1 MAKIADRWP
10 CAIESSSALKFVDS
24 NLRGAAQVMLQNN
37 PLTGLLFLA
46 GIAWGAVSTG
56 MPQVAVGALTGLV
69 GATGTATCIGVDD
82 LSLRDG
88 LYGYNG
94 MLVGVALTTFLK
106 ANPLLW
112 AYLVF
117 GTMVS
122 VVVMLAIAN
131 LVKTWG
137 LSALTAPFVLTT
149 WLLLIAAHAFTSLRI
164 SSLPEPGLPQVPVAA
179 SALAPHGE
187 WAIGAVLLGVS
198 QVFLIGNVVA
208 GVIFLGALAVSSIWA
223 AAFALASS
231 MLAVT
236 VALSVGADS
245 KMVAAGLFG
254 FNPVLTAIAIGTVFY
269 KPQPRVTIYAIIG
282 TIFTVIVQAALSI
295 AVMPFG
301 IPTLT
306 APFVVATW
314 LFLLPRRNFAPVPHV
329 IGSGGA
335 LHAN

>member
-1 MAKIADRWP
+1 MAKMADGWA
-10 CAIESSSALKFVDS
+10 CSIESSSALKFVDA

-46 GIAWGAVSTG
+46 GIAWGAVSAG
-56 MPQVAVGALTGLV
+56 MPQVAVGALAGLV
-69 GATGTATCIGVDD
+69 AATGTATYIGVDD
-82 LSLRDG
+82 LSLRGG

-94 MLVGVALTTFLK
+94 MLVGVALPTFLK

-117 GTMVS
+117 GAAVS

-131 LVKTWG
+131 LVKTWSI
-137 LSALTAPFVLTT
+137 SALTSPFVLTT
-149 WLLLIAAHAFTSLRI
+149 WLLLIATHAFTGLRI
-164 SSLPEPGLPQVPVAA
+164 SSLPEPGFPPIPVA
-179 SALAPHGE
+179 SALVLDGK
-187 WAIGAVLLGVS
+187 WAISAVLLGVS
-198 QVFLIGNVVA
+198 QVFLISNVVT

-223 AAFALASS
+223 AAFALAGS
-231 MLAVT
+231 MLALM

-245 KMVAAGLFG
+245 NAVAAGLFG

-269 KPQPRVTIYAIIG
+269 TPQPRVAVYAI
-282 TIFTVIVQAALSI
+282 IVQAALNI

-306 APFVVATW
+306 APFVLATW

>member
-1 MAKIADRWP
+1 MAKIADDWTR
-10 CAIESSSALKFVDS
+10 AIESFSALKFVDA

-46 GIAWGAVSTG
+46 GLAWGAVSAG
-56 MPQVAVGALTGLV
+56 MPQVAVGALVGLV
-69 GATGTATCIGVDD
+69 VATGTAIYIGVDEP
-82 LSLRDG
+82 SLRSG

-94 MLVGVALTTFLK
+94 VLIGVALPTFLK

-117 GTMVS
+117 GAAVS

-137 LSALTAPFVLTT
+137 ISALTSPFVLTT
-149 WLLLIAAHAFTSLRI
+149 WLLLLATHAFTGLRI
-164 SSLPEPGLPQVPVAA
+164 SSLPATWFSSDSSGRVRAGTGWRMGDQRSAFGGVPSLPYWRCRYRGHL
-179 SALAPHGE
+179 SR
-187 WAIGAVLLGVS
+187 GACRQFDLGSGVC
-198 QVFLIGNVVA
+198 A
-208 GVIFLGALAVSSIWA
+208 GRFDACRHRRAW
-223 AAFALASS
+223 
-231 MLAVT
+231 M
-236 VALSVGADS
+236 GADS
-245 KMVAAGLFG
+245 NAVAAGLFG

-269 KPQPRVTIYAIIG
+269 TPQPRVAVYTIVG
-282 TIFTVIVQAALSI
+282 TIFTVIVQAALNI

-306 APFVVATW
+306 APFVLATW